1 MEKIRDNYFVI
12 KNYSGLFFLEF
23 LVYFE
28 QVYRQCHNI
37 LRFLYHREEY
47 HTYFNIRGLFL
58 HVVHFFPFYLCQLVD
73 QYIPCGDEVF
83 EALAFVACDPQ
94 FAIFQKLRNA
104 CGYSEKCTFCSGS
117 RGLKLLSVCSSAGSQ
132 IRFTLCNIS
141 VAKSFP

>member
-104 CGYSEKCTFCSGS
+104 CGYFGEVYFLFRFERIKVVVGMFQCGFTDTFYT
-117 RGLKLLSVCSSAGSQ
+117 V
-132 IRFTLCNIS
+132 
-141 VAKSFP
+141 